1 MGNKVITD
9 FSAGNASKYWPSLL
23 GRLKKPKQIGEGLVT
38 SRWDVIS
45 GEGMAGESYQVTYE
59 EGEKI
64 DIYETHKNEL
74 VIVAI
79 DAPGSGKHWMYLEE
93 APVSY

>member
-1 MGNKVITD
+1 
-9 FSAGNASKYWPSLL
+9 
-23 GRLKKPKQIGEGLVT
+23 
-38 SRWDVIS
+38 
-45 GEGMAGESYQVTYE
+45 MAGESYQITYE

-64 DIYETHKNEL
+64 DIYETNKKEL

-93 APVSY
+93 APVCY